1 MPHSTQPS
9 YETSKPDV
17 MIAALKV
24 VAAGGTYVPPEA
36 LESPDAKSRGL
47 GLTDRQHDVL
57 RLILK
62 GYNNERIAVEL
73 AIAPNT
79 VKQHAH
85 AVFSALGVS
94 SRAEA
99 MVVAARRGLTLG

>member
-1 MPHSTQPS
+1 M
-9 YETSKPDV
+9 
-17 MIAALKV
+17 
-24 VAAGGTYVPPEA
+24 
-36 LESPDAKSRGL
+36 
-47 GLTDRQHDVL
+47 L

-62 GYNNERIAVEL
+62 GYYNERIASEL

-85 AVFSALGVS
+85 AVFTALGVS

-99 MVVAARRGLTLG
+99 MIAAARLGRPVG